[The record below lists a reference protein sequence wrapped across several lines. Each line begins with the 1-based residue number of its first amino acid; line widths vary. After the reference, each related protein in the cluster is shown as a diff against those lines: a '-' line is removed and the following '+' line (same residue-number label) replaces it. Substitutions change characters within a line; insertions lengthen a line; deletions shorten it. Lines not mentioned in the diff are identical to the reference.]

1 MVLSVG
7 AWRRRWRTYRALGHQ
22 RQARQHGATGASGP
36 NGNQIAPCGCH
47 ASNNTYILSVPE
59 ALHLG

>member
-1 MVLSVG
+1 MSCPLPATLNG
-7 AWRRRWRTYRALGHQ
+7 LLGTNGKPGST
-22 RQARQHGATGASGP
+22 GATGASGP
-36 NGNQIAPCGCH
+36 NGNQIAPCGCQ

>member
-1 MVLSVG
+1 
-7 AWRRRWRTYRALGHQ
+7 LGTNGKP
-22 RQARQHGATGASGP
+22 AAPEPPEPAA